1 MTDRKMFRSVLLLLL
16 PVALLLGAV
25 AALAGDTVRDVL
37 FAVMKLAVI
46 P

>member
-1 MTDRKMFRSVLLLLL
+1 MTDRKMLRSVLLLLQ
-16 PVALLLGAV
+16 PMALLLASGM
-25 AALAGDTVRDVL
+25 ALSGDTVRDVL